1 MNPLNSPPISGSEIE
16 LHRRVAGLSQSALA
30 DLLGVSAPT
39 VNRWEKG
46 DQEIP
51 GPADKLLRMLIR
63 GEMPLELPSA
73 GLGSVVREDIGAV
86 EMTVDAFEECLRRA
100 RAAGFGS
107 VTEWIADL
115 VRAELGAKPDGET
128 RRLGE
133 GEPLPERQAVV
144 YEKPEKK
151 KKKAE

>member
-1 MNPLNSPPISGSEIE
+1 MPPVNTLPISGSEIE

-46 DQEIP
+46 GEGDQAIP

-63 GEMPLELPSA
+63 GEMPLELPAA
-73 GLGSVVREDIGAV
+73 GLGSQVREDIGVV

-100 RAAGFGS
+100 REAGFGS
-107 VTEWIADL
+107 VTEWIAEL
-115 VRAELGAKPDGET
+115 VRAELGSKPEGET
-128 RRLGE
+128 
-133 GEPLPERQAVV
+133 LPERQAVV
-144 YEKPEKK
+144 YEKPKRG
-151 KKKAE
+151 KKAK